1 MIDVGVGTF
10 EREVIERSRL
20 GPVVV
25 DFWAPWCGP
34 CRTLGPVLED
44 LERES
49 GGAWTL
55 AKVNTDDSPA
65 LGQRYRVEGIPAVK
79 AFVDG
84 EVVAE
89 FVGAQPEAK
98 VRAWLAALV
107 PAPAEK
113 ALAAALAAEGA
124 GDAKAEGLFDEVLR
138 LDPQNP
144 VALLRR
150 AARASAVAEA
160 AATLA
165 RLAPADRAR
174 FAPDTARVELASVGV
189 LGDGQAGAAADC
201 WRRAG
206 EALSVALARPD
217 DTAAW
222 QRAAELL
229 LEMVTAH
236 RGFVAPGYGAD
247 PGRKALLSV
256 FDVLGAEDPV
266 ARSFRRRL
274 AMELYS

>member
-1 MIDVGVGTF
+1 MIDVGEGGF

-34 CRTLGPVLED
+34 CRTLGPVLEE
-44 LERES
+44 LERQS

-55 AKVNTDDSPA
+55 AKVNTDDAPA
-65 LGQRYRVEGIPAVK
+65 LGQRFRVEGIPAVK
-79 AFVDG
+79 AFLNG

-113 ALAAALAAEGA
+113 ALTAAMQADAA
-124 GDAKAEGLFDEVLR
+124 GDAGADGLFDEVLR
-138 LDPQNP
+138 LDPQN
-144 VALLRR
+144 
-150 AARASAVAEA
+150 A
-160 AATLA
+160 AAVLRHAAKAQEPTEAFA
-165 RLAPADRAR
+165 RLSRLHPADRAR
-174 FAPDTARVELASVGV
+174 FGAAVAGVELRCVGV
-189 LGDGQAGAAADC
+189 HADPHDAPAAEC

-206 EALSVALARPD
+206 EALR
-217 DTAAW
+217 AAQANPGQGAGW

-256 FDVLGAEDPV
+256 FDVLGTEDPV
-266 ARSFRRRL
+266 AGSFRRRL
-274 AMELYS
+274 ALELYS